1 MSNLAKNL
9 DFLLYKHRLSA
20 NQLQDKSGITQSTT
34 TRIISGETK
43 SPRQNIIEQY
53 AQFFKVSSQDLV
65 CKDLAR
71 KGAMTV
77 NTSTTVG
84 GNNTNHS
91 TQIGSQQNLM
101 QNVSVESRE
110 QLDEIS
116 NNYLK
121 DMPLLDIDAGVAFAL
136 DPSRL
141 PQLVTDNT
149 ERAATFIPHSG
160 RTFGLKNSTDIVGV
174 FDVPIAKNDILI
186 VEPCIAPR
194 DGDLVF

>member
-9 DFLLYKHRLSA
+9 DFLLHKHRLSA

-65 CKDLAR
+65 YKDLAR

-160 RTFGLKNSTDIVGV
+160 RTFGLKT
-174 FDVPIAKNDILI
+174 VPILWVYLMCQSPKTI
-186 VEPCIAPR
+186 
-194 DGDLVF
+194 F